1 MLHDVGLLAYM
12 LPEADRAI
20 REQGERLLGSLGR
33 LDDYRNAGLAT
44 ADQLGNSLLLGTLLV
59 PLGLPLR
66 RAAVSTPRR
75 HGEEPEEPDDT
86 LDVAAEMAELGA
98 AETDDR
104 GGVAMPLSMPF
115 ARRDVERLRLI
126 LAAQNRLRELHTS
139 PRVKGL
145 LMGKG
150 YLEEA
155 LRWME
160 IHGGVQGQELAA
172 HWRGLELAPD
182 AAADPALAALAGTL
196 ADEAPHRPRR
206 RRRRRARRRPGSPA
220 STP

>member
-1 MLHDVGLLAYM
+1 
-12 LPEADRAI
+12 
-20 REQGERLLGSLGR
+20 
-33 LDDYRNAGLAT
+33 
-44 ADQLGNSLLLGTLLV
+44 
-59 PLGLPLR
+59 
-66 RAAVSTPRR
+66 
-75 HGEEPEEPDDT
+75 
-86 LDVAAEMAELGA
+86 
-98 AETDDR
+98 
-104 GGVAMPLSMPF
+104 MPF

-145 LMGKG
+145 LVGKG

-182 AAADPALAALAGTL
+182 AAAGDPAAAALAGGL
-196 ADEAPHRPRR
+196 PDEPRHRPRR
-206 RRRRRARRRPGSPA
+206 RRRRRARRRPGRRRPL
-220 STP
+220 P